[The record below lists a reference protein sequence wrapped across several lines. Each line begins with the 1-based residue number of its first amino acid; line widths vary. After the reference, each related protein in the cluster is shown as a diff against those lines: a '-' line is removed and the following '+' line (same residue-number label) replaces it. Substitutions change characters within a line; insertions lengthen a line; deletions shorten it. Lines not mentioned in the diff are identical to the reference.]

1 MTDTADVPADWI
13 PPSNQLPRHVAIIM
27 DGNGRWANDRG
38 LPRLLGHRAG
48 TDNVRTV
55 LHACVEFGI
64 EYLTI
69 YAFSTENWNRPA
81 DEVQGLFEIM
91 AEVIRGETED
101 LHRQGVRIHH
111 LGRVEGLPPSL
122 ATAIRDATELTHSN
136 RRLVLNVAFNYG
148 GRAELVDAVR
158 TMLRDRVEAGTVDE
172 EMISRYLYTGG
183 QPDPDLIIRTAGE
196 MRLSNF
202 LIWQSAYAEYY
213 STATYWPD
221 FDREQL
227 RLALATYA
235 RRRRKFGGVLTGT
248 C

>member
-1 MTDTADVPADWI
+1 MTDTPATPADWI
-13 PPSNQLPRHVAIIM
+13 PSSDQIPRHVAIIM
-27 DGNGRWANDRG
+27 DGNGRWAREQG
-38 LPRLLGHRAG
+38 LPRLVGHRAG

-55 LHACVEFGI
+55 LQASVEFGI
-64 EYLTI
+64 KYLTI
-69 YAFSTENWNRPA
+69 YAFSTENWHRPV
-81 DEVQGLFEIM
+81 DEVEGLFGIM
-91 AEVIRGETED
+91 AEVIRNETED
-101 LHRQGVRIHH
+101 LHQNGVCIRHV
-111 LGRVEGLPPSL
+111 GRSDNLPPDL
-122 ATAIRDATELTHSN
+122 VAAIADSIALTRDN

-158 TMLRDRVEAGTVDE
+158 KIIDDHVPAQDVNEDT
-172 EMISRYLYTGG
+172 ISRYLYTAG

-213 STATYWPD
+213 TTPTYWPD

-227 RLALATYA
+227 RLALVSYA
-235 RRRRKFGGVLTGT
+235 RRQRRFGGVLTGS